1 MFHLTAKMFH
11 LTAKMFHLAMLI
23 TLESL
28 DSKGLQTIHKTP
40 KNI

>member
-28 DSKGLQTIHKTP
+28 DRQGLQTIHKTP
-40 KNI
+40 KNN